1 MQGEVGK
8 ETHDITWFDEKKK
21 NGTCTTVKLKAQ
33 VEGQRFELDM
43 SWPHI
48 RNDLSTFASL
58 SWVLERHEICL
69 EIELA

>member
-8 ETHDITWFDEKKK
+8 ETHDITWFDEKKEWHMY
-21 NGTCTTVKLKAQ
+21 NCKLKAQ